1 MVSVT
6 NEYLYN
12 VMLIL
17 FSEIDWN
24 LKKIMNMIGNLQQ
37 FGIKR
42 LDHLPLVA
50 ACMRHLEIAKT
61 IDEIVPPHTLNH
73 VTNGECVEALVLMIL
88 TGEHALYKV
97 SETLSEYDTSVIF
110 QKEVNPDWFH
120 DNRLGN
126 ALDDLYDAGLNNL
139 YSSII
144 SKAIVKYSIELSR
157 LHFDTTSLS
166 LYGEYESGSEDPLVT
181 YGFSKDH
188 RPDLKQVLFGMTV
201 AADGKVPITGRIT
214 AGNTSDSTE
223 NKFNITSLRNIVP
236 DLSKSILAADSK
248 FFSGTTLDLAYQS
261 NLSFVT
267 LVPKTVNLRNE
278 LVKQNG
284 DFKLLLTK
292 EGRKKGTFEEYRG
305 YSIIK
310 PYVYE
315 NEKEEKVERT
325 MRFLVVE
332 STSLENKK
340 GKTIDAGVSREKEKL
355 TKLSDNLEEKVF
367 ACEKDALTEV
377 DRIKDKEKQLYHT
390 LDLNVK
396 KIEVPVKRDRG
407 RPHKDEKVPTEDKWV
422 IEPHFSLDNEKI
434 EERRKS
440 ESRYVLT
447 TDILDKEKLPD
458 EEILKVYKG
467 QSGVELNFK
476 WTKNPAAVAPIF
488 LNNENRILA
497 LGFVYL
503 VALMIYT
510 LMERQIRKKL
520 KAEGEEIKGNKGT
533 TNNPTGQVLFRDLRG
548 IAVASFAIGDKVYK
562 KTSNLTEMHKLIVSL
577 FGFDIQIYHP
587 PV

>member
-1 MVSVT
+1 MTSKKAQQKT
-6 NEYLYN
+6 EKTKQK
-12 VMLIL
+12 
-17 FSEIDWN
+17 IDS
-24 LKKIMNMIGNLQQ
+24 LKIIDV
-37 FGIKR
+37 KR

-73 VTNGECVEALVLMIL
+73 VTTGECVEALVLMIL

-126 ALDDLYDAGLNNL
+126 ALDDLHDAGLYRL

-166 LYGEYESGSEDPLVT
+166 LYGEYESDSEEPLVT
-181 YGFSKDH
+181 YGYSKGH

-201 AADGKVPITGRIT
+201 AADGRVPITGRIT
-214 AGNTSDSTE
+214 SGNTSDSTE
-223 NKFNITSLRNIVP
+223 NKFNIASLRNIVP

-248 FFSGTTLDLAYQS
+248 FFSGPTLDLAYQN

-267 LVPKTVNLRNE
+267 LVPKTVSLRNE
-278 LVKQNG
+278 LVKENG

-292 EGRKKGTFEEYRG
+292 EGRKKETFEEYKG
-305 YSIIK
+305 YSVIK
-310 PYVYE
+310 PYIYE
-315 NEKEEKVERT
+315 NEKGEKVERT

-340 GKTIDAGVSREKEKL
+340 GKKIDAGVAKEEEKL
-355 TKLSDNLEEKVF
+355 TKLTANLEEKVF

-377 DRIKDKEKQLYHT
+377 DQIKDKEKPLYHT
-390 LDLNVK
+390 LDLDVK
-396 KIEVPVKRDRG
+396 KVDVPVKRGRG
-407 RPHKDEKVPTEDKWV
+407 RPRNDEKVPTEDKWV
-422 IEPHFSLDNEKI
+422 IEPHFSVDTEKV
-434 EERRKS
+434 EERRNS

-447 TDILDKEKLPD
+447 TDILDKEELPD
-458 EEILKVYKG
+458 DEILKVYKG
-467 QSGVELNFK
+467 QAGVESNFK

-497 LGFVYL
+497 LGFVFL

-520 KAEGEEIKGNKGT
+520 EEEGEEIKGNKGT
-533 TNNPTGQVLFRDLRG
+533 TDNPTGQVLFRDLRG

-562 KTSNLTEMHKLIVSL
+562 KTSNLNEMHKLIVSL
-577 FGFDIQIYHP
+577 FGFDLQIYQP
-587 PV
+587 PL